1 MKIIFLALSISLFYS
16 CGKPLGPA
24 DPITEN
30 TPGAKVIDK
39 TITNSMYFKLGS
51 YWIYE
56 GDRGEYDS
64 VWVDSRSTLNFDM
77 TSKTQQ
83 FNTYLFSSIEQ
94 NSRVIWCQFRQ
105 IEPDTQYRIQIA
117 KYYRG
122 TSSGLINA
130 DIFRRSKG
138 STNNCITCTGD
149 TAILMPTYTLNGI
162 RYTNVWRF
170 LTKDIIKDYPSSLI
184 TDTVGYYFF
193 AENYGIIQKFEN
205 VSGAPNHFKLIRYHI
220 EK

>member
-1 MKIIFLALSISLFYS
+1 M
-16 CGKPLGPA
+16 
-24 DPITEN
+24 
-30 TPGAKVIDK
+30 IDK

-64 VWVDSRSTLNFDM
+64 MWVDSRSTLNFDM

-117 KYYRG
+117 SYFRG

-149 TAILMPTYTLNGI
+149 TAILMPSYTLNGKEYI
-162 RYTNVWRF
+162 NVWHLKSKIGLAHF
-170 LTKDIIKDYPSSLI
+170 Y
-184 TDTVGYYFF
+184 F
-193 AENYGIIQKFEN
+193 AENIGPISKSDGGLPHYY
-205 VSGAPNHFKLIRYHI
+205 KLIRYHI
-220 EK
+220 VK

>member
-56 GDRGEYDS
+56 SDRGEYDS

-117 KYYRG
+117 NYFRG

-170 LTKDIIKDYPSSLI
+170 LSKSLMSNYPNSKIDSNIGL
-184 TDTVGYYFF
+184 YYI
-193 AENYGIIQKFEN
+193 AENVGIIAKSEFN
-205 VSGAPNHFKLIRYHI
+205 FFKLKRYHI

>member
-117 KYYRG
+117 SYFRG

-170 LTKDIIKDYPSSLI
+170 LSKSLMSNYPNSKIDSNIGL
-184 TDTVGYYFF
+184 YYI
-193 AENYGIIQKFEN
+193 AENVGIIAKSEFN
-205 VSGAPNHFKLIRYHI
+205 FFKLKRYHI